1 MPYTLIKGSL
11 HIHYPATP
19 RMGPEPDGDTLK
31 FLPDN
36 RQFIENLPRSNRSPK
51 FTQSGITTLRFEGID
66 ALETHFSIEGEEYHQ
81 QMNLAL
87 TARNRLLD
95 QAGFGDITYFQDAP
109 FKVETVEQHPI
120 RGYILSNGL
129 DTYGRTIAFVFTGDH
144 NEQDGSHIFVTP
156 DMLNASLNIYLLE
169 EGHAYPAF
177 YLTLP
182 AELRESLVE
191 AVTVAK
197 AIPTGLWT
205 SATASTTQSAVING
219 AADLQTLVI
228 WPKLFRR
235 LAAFYQDGYTNL
247 ADFDAWLREEPPRP

>member
-95 QAGFGDITYFQDAP
+95 QAGFGDITYFQTP
-109 FKVETVEQHPI
+109 HSKLKLWSS
-120 RGYILSNGL
+120 ILSEGIFYRMAWIPMAEPSPL
-129 DTYGRTIAFVFTGDH
+129 FSPVITMSRMALISS
-144 NEQDGSHIFVTP
+144 SHQIC
-156 DMLNASLNIYLLE
+156 
-169 EGHAYPAF
+169 
-177 YLTLP
+177 
-182 AELRESLVE
+182 
-191 AVTVAK
+191 
-197 AIPTGLWT
+197 
-205 SATASTTQSAVING
+205 
-219 AADLQTLVI
+219 
-228 WPKLFRR
+228 
-235 LAAFYQDGYTNL
+235 
-247 ADFDAWLREEPPRP
+247 